1 MALSDTTVR
10 QARITGN
17 DYAIGDTDRLALN
30 VTARGGKIW
39 RFRYY
44 WRVCRS
50 ACLSAVIRKSVSKKP
65 VLDVT
70 RRAPWSLRA
79 STL

>member
-17 DYAIGDTDRLALN
+17 DYALGDTDGLALN

-39 RFRYY
+39 RFNTAGRA
-44 WRVCRS
+44 CRS
-50 ACLSAVIRKSVSKKP
+50 VCLSVVIRKSASKKP
-65 VLDVT
+65 VRDVM
-70 RRAPWSLRA
+70 RRALGRPRHQSL
-79 STL
+79 